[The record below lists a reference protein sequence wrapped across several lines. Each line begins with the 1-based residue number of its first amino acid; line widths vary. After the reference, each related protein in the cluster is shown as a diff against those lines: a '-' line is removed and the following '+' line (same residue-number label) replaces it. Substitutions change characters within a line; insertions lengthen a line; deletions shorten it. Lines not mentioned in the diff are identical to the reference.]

1 MAFLDNSGDIIL
13 DAVLTDAGRARM
25 ARGEFRIVK
34 FAFSDEE
41 VNYGLFDADHQSGS
55 DYYDLEIMKTPVL
68 EAFTNNTSL
77 MKTKLISINRNNI
90 LYMPTFKLNT
100 TLQDSKQHALGGT
113 YVVLSDTSTEPTST
127 PGSLNDGVLHGVFTS
142 ALDVNKH
149 HVAIDQG
156 LDTSGD
162 PPRTS
167 PMPVDLVETA
177 YLIRMDHRLLRL
189 SGFNGTTYDRK
200 ALSFVDDD
208 SVSAYYVSTTDSSVL
223 GTGNRITRL
232 RNSDTQSAAQ
242 AEEVFNGPIGPRL
255 RFSLI
260 TSESIQQSQ
269 ALFDELGT
277 SGTTTLEING
287 DSSDDLT
294 SGNYKFIDT
303 VINIVGISSGYSMDI
318 PVRIVKKT
326 S

>member
-13 DAVLTDAGRARM
+13 DAVLTDAGRKRM
-25 ARGEFRIVK
+25 AEGRFRIVK

-41 VNYGLFDADHQSGS
+41 INYGLFDGDAVTGEE
-55 DYYDLEIMKTPVL
+55 DLSIMQTPIL

-77 MKTKLISINRNNI
+77 MKTKLISINRENV

-100 TLQDSKQHALGGT
+100 NLEHSKQHAIGGT
-113 YVVLSDTSTEPTST
+113 YVILADTSTEPTNA
-127 PGSLNDGVLHGVFTS
+127 PGALNDGVLHGVFSS
-142 ALDVNKH
+142 ALDVNRH
-149 HVAIDQG
+149 HIALDQG
-156 LDTSGD
+156 MDTAGD
-162 PPRTS
+162 PPRTQ
-167 PMPVDLVETA
+167 PMSSDLAESA
-177 YLIRMDHRLLRL
+177 YLIRMDHRLLYL
-189 SGFNGTTYDRK
+189 SGYNGTSYSRK
-200 ALSFVDDD
+200 QHSFVDDD
-208 SVSAYYVSTTDSSVL
+208 QIAAYYVSTTDGSVL
-223 GTGNRITRL
+223 GTGERLTRL
-232 RNSDTQSAAQ
+232 RNSDTEAVAI

-260 TSESIQQSQ
+260 TSESIQQSE

-277 SGTTTLEING
+277 SGTSTLEINTN
-287 DSSDDLT
+287 SSDDLT

-303 VINIVGISSGYSMDI
+303 VINIVGISSGYSLDI